1 MTEAG
6 WSWILKEITTMPVEM
21 PKEPMT
27 AAEAKAWIAGYLKA
41 QSGIRNRIE
50 EMSKGQRD

>member
-6 WSWILKEITTMPVEM
+6 WNWILKEITTMPVEM

-27 AAEAKAWIAGYLKA
+27 AAEAKAWVEGYLKA
-41 QSGIRNRIE
+41 QSGIRKRIE